1 MKKLLLGVLMLSAFG
16 TYAQTK
22 KVILHD
28 YTGVKCQFCTDGTV
42 RIEQML
48 AADPVSFIPVQIHTG
63 SYTPAGSPLKTA
75 EGDAINTFAKPYGY
89 PAGSVDMTAYPPA
102 QDANW
107 TGLAMNR
114 GAWSAAYGVQVAKTA
129 LASVGIYNRKK
140 LTDTTFEADVNVM
153 FTTAPNGT
161 DPITVNVF
169 VLEDKIKAEKVGTAA
184 ATNFEQ
190 TNYSGGPHGGAS
202 PLTWKDHQYVHNNVL
217 RQVLGSTW
225 GFTGIVPNVPVLN
238 QVYTKKIT
246 FTIPSTSDVANTRL
260 VAFVSYNGAL
270 NKSVLNG
277 EMLSVGKTFFPVGIE
292 ETVKNLEIL
301 SAYPNPAK
309 AGDVVNVEFETTQSG
324 LVTMNVYNSVGQLV
338 ATPYSSND
346 VKGGHFIQWKTGL
359 DNLAAGTY
367 IIEVATAD
375 GAQTQKITLQ

>member
-42 RIEQML
+42 RIETIL
-48 AADPVSFIPVQIHTG
+48 AANPTSFIPVQIHCG
-63 SYTPAGSPLKTA
+63 GYTPTGSPLSTTA
-75 EGDAINTFAKPYGY
+75 GEAINTFAKPAGY
-89 PAGSVDMTAYPPA
+89 PAGSVDMLKYAPSMS
-102 QDANW
+102 
-107 TGLAMNR
+107 TGIAMNR
-114 GAWSAAYGVQVAKTA
+114 GYWESAYNAQVVKTA

-161 DPITVNVF
+161 DPISINVF
-169 VLEDKIKAEKVGTAA
+169 VLEDNIKAENGGTT
-184 ATNFEQ
+184 ATDFRQ
-190 TNYSGGPHGGAS
+190 SNYSSGPHGGAS
-202 PLTWKDHQYVHNNVL
+202 PLTWADHQYVHNNVL
-217 RQVLGSTW
+217 RQALGGTW
-225 GFTGIVPNVPVLN
+225 GFPGTIIPNAPVLN

-246 FTIPSTSDVANTRL
+246 FTIPSTSVVANTRL
-260 VAFVSYNGAL
+260 VAFVSYNGTL
-270 NKSVLNG
+270 NKEILNG
-277 EMLSVGKTFFPVGIE
+277 EMLSVGKTFFPVNVE
-292 ETVKNLEIL
+292 ETVKGLKIL
-301 SAYPNPAK
+301 SAYPNPAQ

-367 IIEVATAD
+367 IIEVATAN